1 METLSLLFFG
11 IVAGLVGGYFFFR
24 RLGKPS
30 LEETNSLLDKKLN
43 EFFSVIL
50 PKANEQLI
58 TMADQK
64 LGAEK
69 NEIKNDLENKRIM
82 IEKMIERIGKDVEE
96 QNKRLVESDKER
108 VGVYAELKKEIETQ
122 GQLTNQLSITAE
134 GLKKVLSNNQLR
146 GQFGEQVAEDLLRMT
161 GFVPGVD
168 YDFNKGLSESETRPD
183 FTIYLPDKVRVN
195 VDVKFPYA
203 NLQKMAETQDTEAK
217 KTYVKAFERD
227 IREKIKQVT
236 TRDYINPD
244 EQTVDF
250 VIMFIP
256 NEMIFSFIY
265 ENMQDVWKEAME
277 KKVILTGPFNFSA
290 VLRLIRQSYTN
301 FKYQNNVREI
311 IKEIKNFENEFRKYN
326 ESFDKI
332 GERIQSLSKQYDETG
347 TTRTR
352 QLFKVIDKIRIEEG
366 QSENALES
374 SSA

>member
-1 METLSLLFFG
+1 
-11 IVAGLVGGYFFFR
+11 
-24 RLGKPS
+24 
-30 LEETNSLLDKKLN
+30 
-43 EFFSVIL
+43 
-50 PKANEQLI
+50 
-58 TMADQK
+58 
-64 LGAEK
+64 
-69 NEIKNDLENKRIM
+69 
-82 IEKMIERIGKDVEE
+82 
-96 QNKRLVESDKER
+96 
-108 VGVYAELKKEIETQ
+108 
-122 GQLTNQLSITAE
+122 
-134 GLKKVLSNNQLR
+134 
-146 GQFGEQVAEDLLRMT
+146 
-161 GFVPGVD
+161 
-168 YDFNKGLSESETRPD
+168 
-183 FTIYLPDKVRVN
+183 
-195 VDVKFPYA
+195 
-203 NLQKMAETQDTEAK
+203 MAETQDSEAK
-217 KTYVKAFERD
+217 KTYIRAFERD

-311 IKEIKNFENEFRKYN
+311 IKEIKNFEVEFRKYN

-332 GERIQSLSKQYDETG
+332 GERIQSLSNQYDETG

-366 QSENALES
+366 HSENALETGTN
-374 SSA
+374 